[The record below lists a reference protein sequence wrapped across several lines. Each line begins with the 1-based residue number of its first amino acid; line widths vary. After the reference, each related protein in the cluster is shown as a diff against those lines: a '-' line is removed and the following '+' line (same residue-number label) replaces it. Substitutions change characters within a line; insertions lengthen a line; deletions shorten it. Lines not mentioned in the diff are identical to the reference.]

1 MTESKAQGGR
11 KPQLLV
17 VSNRLP
23 LSLKRTDDGKYES
36 SKSSGGL
43 VTSLSGISESI
54 GFQWFGW
61 TGLEISEDEQ
71 QEVQKLLAK
80 QDAVP
85 IFLNKELANNH
96 YNGFS
101 SEYPVA
107 DVRCVAVAPEI
118 PAIIAGTDEYSNLDS
133 ILWPVLHYQPG
144 TQHFDEKWWDAYQE
158 VNQIFAKVVAEATSD
173 GDLVWVH
180 DYHLMLLPGILR
192 REFVKQGK
200 HSVKI
205 GFSLHTPFP
214 AAEVYR
220 ALPTNHELL
229 EGVLDSDLIG
239 FHTDDYAGHFADACS
254 QILGASKDGLTL
266 RYKDRTIQV
275 GKFIVGID
283 PTRFLEAV
291 ELEAVQKRIAELEDK
306 YKGIKRIV
314 GVDRLDYI
322 KGLPEK
328 LRGYQE
334 FLRTHP
340 EWVGKIVL
348 IQIAVPS
355 REDVQEYQELEA
367 ELYRLVGMVNGE
379 FGKPDYAPVIFIHQ
393 SIPFEE
399 LAALYA
405 ASDICLLSSTRDGMN
420 LVALEY
426 IACQKERNGV
436 LAVSEFA
443 GVSSYLEGGVKF
455 NPFNS
460 SEIARV
466 IYDAVEMDTDQRK
479 KEHARLLEF
488 IKTHTST
495 HWGQGFVE
503 KLSAA

>member
-101 SEYPVA
+101 
-107 DVRCVAVAPEI
+107 
-118 PAIIAGTDEYSNLDS
+118 NS